1 MTKLRGSPPVASA
14 PSDRHSKANRVGFET
29 HPQAGG
35 IARIQAGAKSRNLRT
50 HETTME
56 KNTIEL
62 ADGLGKAEPATEPTL
77 RLRSAP
83 GGLGTM
89 AAAIAVLYPVALAA
103 AALLVWLTITGPA
116 TAIG

>member
-1 MTKLRGSPPVASA
+1 M
-14 PSDRHSKANRVGFET
+14 D
-29 HPQAGG
+29 
-35 IARIQAGAKSRNLRT
+35 
-50 HETTME
+50 
-56 KNTIEL
+56 KNAAEPG
-62 ADGLGKAEPATEPTL
+62 DGLGKAEPAL
-77 RLRSAP
+77 KLHRAP